1 MSCWDAPPGSP
12 FDQTSQSKMS
22 ETGSPITENLSR
34 SEDKVPKAVPEV
46 ERPQTPTDKDI
57 NSAIANTKRSR
68 SSKHG
73 ESGPVSAGTKRPRSS
88 EDEDNKLISTST
100 KRSRPS
106 EDEGTL
112 AAPPESKRPRPSK
125 NEGAQPRPRKRP
137 GGASRIATADKEA
150 VLHRQ
155 HQREEDARRAATT
168 RGVQDVVRQ
177 HYNAVP
183 QRGRD
188 WRKTDSRIKGL
199 RSFNNW
205 VKSTIIHK
213 FSPSEGGDGAPLR
226 ILDIGCGK
234 GGDLGK
240 WQQAPQTVELYV
252 GIDPAEVSIDQ
263 ARDRY
268 SEMRSRG
275 GGRGGR
281 GGYRGARPQRTF
293 DAEFV
298 AQDAFGQSIG
308 RIPIVRDVG
317 FDPAGGSRWGGGG
330 FDVVSMM
337 FCMHYA
343 FESEAKTRGMLQNV
357 AGSLKKGGRFLG
369 TIPNSDM
376 IRSRVEAFHK
386 RQEAKSKALENGDTT
401 HESEAPNGECE
412 GSKHGTET
420 KTEENGGP
428 TPSPQKKAA
437 EDAEEGLNVASWGNS
452 IYRVRFPGQTPKDGV
467 FRPPFGWKYN
477 YFMEEAVEVPEY
489 VVPWEAFRAYVL
501 SLPTLYT
508 IPSPSIPQCLQTD
521 QIDTYRLA
529 EDYNLEQQ
537 YRKPFLDVWKEEKD
551 SPVFGPLSERM
562 GVRDRGGTGG
572 LMVSDEEMEA
582 CAFYHAFCF
591 YKV

>member
-1 MSCWDAPPGSP
+1 MSDKSSSLPKRSSP
-12 FDQTSQSKMS
+12 
-22 ETGSPITENLSR
+22 
-34 SEDKVPKAVPEV
+34 SEDKDIKAVSGIK
-46 ERPQTPTDKDI
+46 RPQPSNGKGT
-57 NSAIANTKRSR
+57 
-68 SSKHG
+68 
-73 ESGPVSAGTKRPRSS
+73 EVVSAGKKRPRPTEDEDVGLTTPETKRP
-88 EDEDNKLISTST
+88 
-100 KRSRPS
+100 RPS
-106 EDEGTL
+106 EDEG
-112 AAPPESKRPRPSK
+112 
-125 NEGAQPRPRKRP
+125 AQSRPRKRP

-150 VLHRQ
+150 VIQRQ
-155 HQREEDARRAATT
+155 HQREEEAKRAAVT

-199 RSFNNW
+199 RAFNNW

-213 FSPSEGGDGAPLR
+213 FSPSDGGDERPLR

-240 WQQAPQTVELYV
+240 WQQAPQPVELYV

-263 ARDRY
+263 ARERY
-268 SEMRSRG
+268 AEMRSRG

-281 GGYRGARPQRTF
+281 GGFRGGRPQRTF

-298 AQDAFGQSIG
+298 ARDAFGQSIG
-308 RIPIVRDVG
+308 NIPIIRDVG

-369 TIPNSDM
+369 TIPNSDV
-376 IRSRVEAFHK
+376 IRSKVEEFHK
-386 RQEAKSKALENGDTT
+386 RQGTKSKEQSNGDNK
-401 HESEAPNGECE
+401 HESQPKSPRNEDSKPTSDNKVIEDPKPASDTEAVVNGTP
-412 GSKHGTET
+412 KPPPQT
-420 KTEENGGP
+420 KRAKD
-428 TPSPQKKAA
+428 S
-437 EDAEEGLNVASWGNS
+437 EDDDGQDVANWGNS
-452 IYRVRFPGQTPKDGV
+452 IYRVRFPGPTPKDGV

-501 SLPTLYT
+501 SFHSPCLPTLYDQ
-508 IPSPSIPQCLQTD
+508 IYHQANSSIEQTD
-521 QIDTYRLA
+521 
-529 EDYNLEQQ
+529 
-537 YRKPFLDVWKEEKD
+537 
-551 SPVFGPLSERM
+551 
-562 GVRDRGGTGG
+562 
-572 LMVSDEEMEA
+572 
-582 CAFYHAFCF
+582 
-591 YKV
+591 